1 MHVLNL
7 PMSDENNWNSLIRLI
22 KIKIYYFL
30 IQFLFIF
37 QVKILM
43 ISSMESTTVQLKSL
57 KIKPALF
64 LHKKD
69 NKKK

>member
-1 MHVLNL
+1 
-7 PMSDENNWNSLIRLI
+7 
-22 KIKIYYFL
+22 
-30 IQFLFIF
+30 
-37 QVKILM
+37 M

-69 NKKK
+69 NKKNDLTEKLQAALIKIVELEERLKK